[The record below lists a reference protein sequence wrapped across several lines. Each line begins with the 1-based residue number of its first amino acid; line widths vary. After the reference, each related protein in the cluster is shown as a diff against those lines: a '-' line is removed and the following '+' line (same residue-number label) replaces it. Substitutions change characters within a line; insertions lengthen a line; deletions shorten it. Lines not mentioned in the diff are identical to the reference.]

1 MCYAID
7 VAKFWKASV
16 AFPVG
21 EVLPL
26 LRRSAQERGFHGI
39 RAAPGAGQLPGD
51 RRPAAPGVGAEI
63 GRARLQSKNLWIDDG
78 SSRVWRVHS
87 FFASQTLHNRKFSKK
102 RSGDLF

>member
-51 RRPAAPGVGAEI
+51 RRPAAPGVGVEI
-63 GRARLQSKNLWIDDG
+63 WPGCSPRTFGSKTAQILELHTITLPFVFMA
-78 SSRVWRVHS
+78 SSR
-87 FFASQTLHNRKFSKK
+87 
-102 RSGDLF
+102 

>member
-26 LRRSAQERGFHGI
+26 LRRSAQERGFQAYVRHLALDNFPEI
-39 RAAPGAGQLPGD
+39 AAQLPL
-51 RRPAAPGVGAEI
+51 A
-63 GRARLQSKNLWIDDG
+63 RALKLAGPRLQSKNLWIGDG
-78 SSRVWRVHS
+78 TNSRTHS
-87 FFASQTLHNRKFSKK
+87 IQ
-102 RSGDLF
+102 